1 MLRFAPSPT
10 GDMHIGN
17 LRVAIVNYLISQQR
31 NASFLVRINDTDKA
45 HNIEGKDTEIMQIL
59 EKFALIHESV
69 FHQSEHL
76 HMHQIMAIKL
86 LEQDKAFVCTCTE
99 AEVEADKE
107 KAKANNVDYHYSGKC
122 ENKDKA
128 QHLKLKESGTPF
140 VLRLKKPVDDI
151 CYHDLIQGNV
161 CTIPDVVDAFI
172 ILQSD
177 NTPTDNFASACD
189 DMLSGISMLIQEDDK
204 CLETARQIH
213 IKEQLGF
220 DAEVAYAHIPVILNT
235 SGNAMSEHDD
245 VSYVKWFFEQG
256 YIPDAIINYLLLL
269 GNQQVS
275 QEIFTLPQ
283 AIEWFKLEDISD
295 VAVAFDIDKIRFINR
310 EHLKRMDDKV
320 LSSLFGFADAQVGQ
334 LVKLYLEEAS
344 TINELAL
351 KIRPIFAPKVFEGK
365 WKEEMKTLQKII
377 TDAPM
382 INDFNEFKSYIIK
395 ESGLNEESL
404 TKPLRCLLTGAEHG
418 PELSNIYPLIKS
430 YLLEIA
436 S

>member
-17 LRVAIVNYLISQQR
+17 LRVAILNYLVSQQR
-31 NASFLVRINDTDKA
+31 KESFLVRINDTDKA
-45 HNIEGKDTEIMQIL
+45 ANIEGKDTEIMQIL
-59 EKFALIHESV
+59 EKFALVHDSV

-99 AEVEADKE
+99 SEIEVEKE
-107 KAKANNVDYHYSGKC
+107 KAKAKNIPYRYSGKC

-140 VLRLKKPVDDI
+140 VLRLKKPTDDI
-151 CYHDLIQGNV
+151 CYHDLIQGDIRV
-161 CTIPDVVDAFI
+161 TPEEIDAFI
-172 ILQSD
+172 ILQADS
-177 NTPTDNFASACD
+177 TPTDNFASACD
-189 DMLSGISMLIQEDDK
+189 DMLSGISMIIEEDNTSID
-204 CLETARQIH
+204 TAKQIH

-220 DAEVAYAHIPVILNT
+220 DADVTYAHIPMTLTTAKN
-235 SGNAMSEHDD
+235 DD
-245 VSYVKWFFEQG
+245 KSYVKWFFEQG
-256 YIPDAIINYLLLL
+256 FIPDAIINYLLLL
-269 GNQQVS
+269 GNKEVH

-283 AIEWFKLEDISD
+283 AIEWFNLENISN
-295 VAVAFDIDKIRFINR
+295 VALPFDIDKLRFINR
-310 EHLKRMDDKV
+310 EHLRGMDDKL

-351 KIRPIFAPKVFEGK
+351 KIRPIFAPKLFEGK
-365 WKEEMKTLQKII
+365 WAEEMKIMQKII
-377 TDAPM
+377 ADAPM
-382 INDFNEFKSYIIK
+382 IDDFNEFKSYLMK
-395 ESGLNEESL
+395 ESGLDEESL
-404 TKPLRCLLTGAEHG
+404 IKPLRRLLTGVEYG
-418 PELSNIYPLIKS
+418 PKLSHIYPLIKS